1 MAHGIGKKTLTA
13 LSFLEHKENKMEVV
27 SVNHGKQFGYD
38 NWYTF
43 YCPEC
48 NRQVSSQQ
56 KKCECG
62 GADVCHEC
70 FDELTGTE
78 FDEPE

>member
-1 MAHGIGKKTLTA
+1 MD
-13 LSFLEHKENKMEVV
+13 ED
-27 SVNHGKQFGYD
+27 YCD
-38 NWYTF
+38 NCGELCDLYGHF
-43 YCPEC
+43 Y
-48 NRQVSSQQ
+48 
-56 KKCECG
+56 